1 VESAGHAFS
10 YQQRKSTQPKFT
22 TADSRCMTKSL
33 TFAMLLAGCSIPG
46 LSTSG
51 TFFSSSSSSPTH
63 TTAPAPVTAASAPA
77 SVAAAPAPAPVA
89 AAPAPA
95 PEPDDG
101 YLHGLEAAHADSISI
116 RRDVLQRIQN
126 LDAYAE
132 GTTNTDDH
140 QHAEACRKTVKD
152 DLAGGDTL
160 DTVIHGYS
168 ESFAVRELSAACT
181 RLDASVQASQ
191 ARHDASEKA
200 LSAKIDAP
208 LIAAGLSG
216 DKLEMMGFDDDIYGP
231 GAIKLTPAQFRRA
244 SVVFRVKQGADYEWT
259 LHRFTFKGDKLI
271 SETQEG
277 FLTQPGPSKYR

>member
-1 VESAGHAFS
+1 MDVYAFS
-10 YQQRKSTQPKFT
+10 YRQRKSTQPGFT
-22 TADSRCMTKSL
+22 AADSRCMTKSL

-63 TTAPAPVTAASAPA
+63 TAAPTPVIVAPAPAA
-77 SVAAAPAPAPVA
+77 VAAPAPVA

-95 PEPDDG
+95 PDPDDG
-101 YLHGLEAAHADSISI
+101 YLHGLEAAHADSVSI
-116 RRDVLQRIQN
+116 RGDILQRIQN
-126 LDAYAE
+126 LDSYAE

-168 ESFAVRELSAACT
+168 ESFTVRELSAACA

-191 ARHDASEKA
+191 ARHDANDKA

-231 GAIKLTPAQFRRA
+231 GAIKLTPAQFKRA
-244 SVVFRVKQGADYEWT
+244 SVVFRVRQGADYEWT